1 MGDIDLD
8 LRTECNVRVNGVPNG
23 AGGYADGICD
33 PTQGFQFTEQTR
45 ANFGKIVSKRG
56 HRAIQ
61 LALRFD
67 F

>member
-1 MGDIDLD
+1 
-8 LRTECNVRVNGVPNG
+8 VRVNGVPNG